1 MRLAPFKLG
10 SREVDDAPKSGSRFF
25 FSSFLGKFFLL
36 TLPAVLLAHHL
47 AHGASPPPAKKV
59 LLLYSYQAM
68 LPGNLEWDEA
78 IRAALKGTEAQPL
91 EFFTEFLDLSQ
102 FPDESYVKGLLNL
115 LQIKYSSRKI
125 DLLIPVGDLAFA
137 FLQAH
142 GDALFPGSP
151 SVFCAVARQQVEALK
166 PLPNTSGAV
175 AWADVQGTLAAALKL
190 QPNTRRVVVVG
201 GTAKTDRAFQHIARE
216 ALRPNEGRLEVT
228 FLTDLPMTEILQRL
242 SSLPPQTLVIYL
254 SMFRDSTG
262 HVFVP
267 LEALKRVAQAAN
279 APVYGLWETLLGHG
293 IVGGHLMSFKEQ
305 GRLAGEMGSR
315 VLNGEKPENIPI
327 VYEGADVYA
336 FDWRRLQRW
345 GLKESDLPP
354 GSLVRFK
361 EPSLW
366 ESHKREVIGTIAAFC
381 LLTLLTI
388 GLLVNLGRRRLADKK
403 LRQAE
408 LEYRIVADF
417 TYDWEYWKNLDGTL
431 RYVSP
436 SCERISGYRP
446 EDFIRRPD
454 LFREIVV
461 PEDRDLWD
469 AHDCNALEKPGAR
482 ECQFRVQRPD
492 GAIRWIEHV
501 CQPVTDDEGK
511 FIGIRASN
519 RDITERKQAE
529 IQEQQHREDL
539 ARVGRVATLSEL
551 TGTLAHEI
559 IQPLMAIMNNSQA
572 ARRLLDNLD
581 PDLDEV
587 MEILEDITRGSQR
600 ASGVIQ
606 QLRQHLKPGP
616 PELTRLD
623 LNDLVQSL
631 IPLVS
636 RQAAINHINLVC
648 QLTKGLPPV
657 TGNRIQLEQVI
668 LNLVVNSIEAIKGM
682 ADGPGEIVLQTDR
695 EDDHALRVSVM
706 DSGPGVKPE
715 DLKLLFDPFFTTKKE
730 GMGLGLSISRSI
742 IKAHRGRLWAAPN
755 PGGGTALY
763 ITLPVSQEER

>member
-1 MRLAPFKLG
+1 LTIP
-10 SREVDDAPKSGSRFF
+10 SRTGRRFF
-25 FSSFLGKFFLL
+25 FSSFLGKLFLL
-36 TLPAVLLAHHL
+36 TLPALLLAHQP
-47 AHGASPPPAKKV
+47 AYGAPPPPAKKV

-68 LPGNLEWDEA
+68 LPANLEWDEA
-78 IRAALKGTEAQPL
+78 IRAALKGKEAHPI

-102 FPDESYVKGLLNL
+102 FPDESYIHGLLNL
-115 LQIKYSSRKI
+115 LQIKYGSQKI

-142 GDALFPGSP
+142 GNDIFPGSP
-151 SVFCAVARQQVEALK
+151 IVFCAVAKQQLEALK
-166 PLPNTSGAV
+166 PPPNSTGVV

-190 QPNTRRVVVVG
+190 QPKTRRVVLVG
-201 GTAKTDRAFQHIARE
+201 GVAKTDRAFQHIARE
-216 ALRPNEGRLEVT
+216 ALRPYNGRLEAI
-228 FLTDLPMTEILQRL
+228 FLTDLPMSEILQRV
-242 SSLPPQTLVIYL
+242 SNLPPQTLVIYL
-254 SMFRDSTG
+254 SIFRDGTG
-262 HVFVP
+262 QAFVP
-267 LEALKRVAQAAN
+267 LEALGRVAQAAN
-279 APVYGLWETLLGHG
+279 APVYGLWDTLLGHG
-293 IVGGHLMSFKEQ
+293 IVGGHLMSFREQ
-305 GRLAGEMGSR
+305 GRLAGEMGR
-315 VLNGEKPENIPI
+315 RALNGEKPENIPI
-327 VYEGADVYA
+327 VYEGVNVYE
-336 FDWRRLQRW
+336 FDWWQLKRW

-366 ESHKREVIGTIAAFC
+366 ENRKREVIGTSAAFF

-388 GLLVNLGRRRLADKK
+388 SLLVNLGRRRLTDKK

-461 PEDRDLWD
+461 PEDLDLWNS
-469 AHDCNALEKPGAR
+469 HDCDALEKPGAR

-492 GAIRWIEHV
+492 GTIRWIEHA
-501 CQPVTDDEGK
+501 CQPVTDDEGI

-572 ARRLLDNLD
+572 ARRLLDNPNLD
-581 PDLDEV
+581 LGEV
-587 MEILEDITRGSQR
+587 KEILEDITRGSER
-600 ASGVIQ
+600 ASSVIH
-606 QLRQHLKPGP
+606 QLRQHLKPAP
-616 PELTRLD
+616 PELAQLD
-623 LNDLVQSL
+623 INDLVQSL
-631 IPLVS
+631 IPLIS
-636 RQAAINHINLVC
+636 RQAAINHINLVSD
-648 QLTKGLPPV
+648 LTRGLPQIL
-657 TGNRIQLEQVI
+657 GNRIQLEQVI
-668 LNLVVNSIEAIKGM
+668 LNLVVNSIEAIRGM
-682 ADGPGEIVLQTDR
+682 ADGPREIVLQTNRD
-695 EDDHALRVSVM
+695 DDHTLRVSVM

-715 DLKLLFDPFFTTKKE
+715 DLKLLFDPFFTTKEE

-742 IKAHRGRLWAAPN
+742 IKAHSGKLWAAPN
-755 PGGGTALY
+755 PGGGTALH
-763 ITLPVSQEER
+763 ITLPVSQEEQ